1 MSKLNSNQ
9 IEELL
14 LKLENRFNNNM
25 KRHPNHTWNEIKH
38 MIMQKESNIE
48 SLFMMES
55 SLGEPDLVYLNNGSI
70 TYVDCSLETP
80 KGRINTCYDD
90 EALEQRKKFKP
101 LASACGIA
109 NKMGITLLDFEEYQ
123 ELQKYG
129 PFDQKT
135 SSWLNTPNNIRTL
148 GGAIFGDYRY
158 DTVFMYHNGADSY
171 YSSRGFRGKLVL

>member
-1 MSKLNSNQ
+1 MNKLSNQ
-9 IEELL
+9 NIDELL
-14 LKLENRFNNNM
+14 LILETRFKNNM

-38 MIMQKESNIE
+38 MILQKKSNLQ

-55 SLGEPDLVYLNNGSI
+55 SLGEPDLVYLNNDSL

-90 EALEQRKKFKP
+90 EALEKRKKFKP
-101 LASACGIA
+101 LASSVGLA
-109 NKMGITLLDFEEYQ
+109 NSMGITLLNFEEYK

-135 SSWLNTPNNIRTL
+135 SSWLNTPTDIRVL
-148 GGAIFGDYRY
+148 GGAIFGDFRY
-158 DTVFMYHNGADSY
+158 NTVFMYHNGADSY